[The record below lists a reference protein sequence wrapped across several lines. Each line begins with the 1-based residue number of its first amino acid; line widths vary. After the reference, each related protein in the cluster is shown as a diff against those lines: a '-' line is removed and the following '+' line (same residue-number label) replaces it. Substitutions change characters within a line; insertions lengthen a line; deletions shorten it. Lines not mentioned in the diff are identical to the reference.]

1 MQLLHVGDHTG
12 LRLRELAAHIF
23 ELDHFVFAAV
33 TVLVGIWIYRYGSR
47 VKARVCV
54 EKGRRS

>member
-23 ELDHFVFAAV
+23 ELDHLVFAAV
-33 TVLVGIWIYRYGSR
+33 TVLVGAWAYRHGR
-47 VKARVCV
+47 RIEARVRI
-54 EKGRRS
+54 EKDRRP